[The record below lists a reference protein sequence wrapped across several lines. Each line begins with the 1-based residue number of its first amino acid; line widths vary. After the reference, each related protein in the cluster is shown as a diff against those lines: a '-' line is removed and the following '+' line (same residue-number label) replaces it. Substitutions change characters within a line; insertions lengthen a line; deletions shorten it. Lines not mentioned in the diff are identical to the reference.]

1 MDEKVII
8 TAAITGSIHTPGMS
22 PYLPITP
29 QEIADEAVRA
39 WEAGAAVCHIH
50 VRNPETGRPSPD
62 LNLIKETVTKIK
74 NRCDVVIN
82 ISTGGSLGMTIAERL
97 QPVILFRPELASL
110 NAGSMNFALF
120 HALERYR
127 DFKYDWEKAYL
138 AMTEDFI
145 FPNTFKSMGEYLEAF
160 RSTDTKPEFEAY
172 DAGMVNNIAFLIQN
186 GHTRGPVLIQF
197 VMGILGGIGAH
208 VKNLVFLVNYARRQ
222 LGEFHFSVCVA
233 GRSQFPL
240 GTQSLLLGG
249 HVRVGLEDNLYLER
263 GRLAKSN
270 AEQVEK
276 MVRIARELGRE
287 PATPAEARLMLGL
300 KGPDGVNF

>member
-1 MDEKVII
+1 
-8 TAAITGSIHTPGMS
+8 
-22 PYLPITP
+22 
-29 QEIADEAVRA
+29 
-39 WEAGAAVCHIH
+39 
-50 VRNPETGRPSPD
+50 
-62 LNLIKETVTKIK
+62 
-74 NRCDVVIN
+74 
-82 ISTGGSLGMTIAERL
+82 MTIAERL

-240 GTQSLLLGG
+240 GTPGDPVSPLGRSRPGGAGGQSLPREGQAGQEQRRTGG
-249 HVRVGLEDNLYLER
+249 EDGPHRQGTGTGTRHTRR
-263 GRLAKSN
+263 GAPDARSQGPRWGQFLRGSRD
-270 AEQVEK
+270 
-276 MVRIARELGRE
+276 RITE
-287 PATPAEARLMLGL
+287 P
-300 KGPDGVNF
+300 